1 LPVQLLQRVRVA
13 CWWQALRLDAV
24 CLRLLWE
31 LIYPM
36 LFWELRG
43 RTSFWKRHGQA
54 LLWAC
59 VQACSNRFVFL
70 PPVGYRCAV
79 SYRRV

>member
-1 LPVQLLQRVRVA
+1 V
-13 CWWQALRLDAV
+13 
-24 CLRLLWE
+24 
-31 LIYPM
+31 LIYPLRPWERACPM
-36 LFWELRG
+36 L
-43 RTSFWKRHGQA
+43 FWKRHGQA

-59 VQACSNRFVFL
+59 VQACSNRFAFL

>member
-1 LPVQLLQRVRVA
+1 L
-13 CWWQALRLDAV
+13 QALRLDAV

-43 RTSFWKRHGQA
+43 RASFWKRYGQA
-54 LLWAC
+54 QFWTGAQT
-59 VQACSNRFVFL
+59 QACSNRFVIW
-70 PPVGYRCAV
+70 PPACFRRETVHRFGFRRAV
-79 SYRRV
+79 SYRCV